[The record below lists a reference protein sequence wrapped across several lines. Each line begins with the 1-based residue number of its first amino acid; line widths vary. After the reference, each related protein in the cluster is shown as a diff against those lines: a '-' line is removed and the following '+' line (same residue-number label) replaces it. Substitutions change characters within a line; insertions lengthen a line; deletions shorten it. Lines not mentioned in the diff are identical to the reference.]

1 MHTEKR
7 STKKEMLTLMSQMIF
22 DMACDEVNINDSDLT
37 TLLDA
42 SLRFLIDKEEND
54 VAITALALAV
64 ATYAFEGTMDQKV
77 KVDDLMDALVSEGL
91 VRRYMDN
98 DNNALYQ
105 VEE

>member
-7 STKKEMLTLMSQMIF
+7 STKKEMLTIMSQMIF

-54 VAITALALAV
+54 VAITALALTV

-77 KVDDLMDALVSEGL
+77 KVDDLMDALVSERL

>member
-7 STKKEMLTLMSQMIF
+7 STKKEMLTIMSQMIF

-54 VAITALALAV
+54 VAITALALVV

-77 KVDDLMDALVSEGL
+77 KVDDLMDALVSDGL

>member
-1 MHTEKR
+1 MHTDKR
-7 STKKEMLTLMSQMIF
+7 SSKKEMLTLMAQMIF

-64 ATYAFEGTMDQKV
+64 STYAFDGTMDQKV
-77 KVDDLMDALVSEGL
+77 KVDDLMDALVSESL

>member
-7 STKKEMLTLMSQMIF
+7 STKKEMLTIMSQMIF